1 MYVVCFETD
10 KLKDINKH
18 EPVLLLSQIPAML
31 QMFIVF
37 SAAQVHRN
45 WKCIDVK
52 VENLNFNMNLTG
64 KILSSFNEI

>member
-1 MYVVCFETD
+1 
-10 KLKDINKH
+10 
-18 EPVLLLSQIPAML
+18 ML